1 MIFLAKQGLPFRG
14 DVERVQTN
22 KNPGNFLALL
32 KDYAA
37 TDDVLFKYLN
47 SFRAKNATYLSPI
60 TQNDII
66 NVIGYDLILTN
77 IISEVKDATF
87 YSVLAD
93 EVTSHNVEHLPM
105 CVRFV
110 DRDFNIR
117 EELVALLKLAR
128 VRAVDIADAI
138 TETLTNLGL
147 SLDGLRGQSYDG
159 ASTMSGTKSGVQARI
174 REKQPKAIYT
184 HCAGHSFNLAV
195 LSSCS
200 IPSIRNCID
209 QIKSLT
215 IFVKKLQREEG
226 SS

>member
-14 DVERVQTN
+14 DVERAQTN

-37 TDDVLFKYLN
+37 TDDVLFKHFN
-47 SFRAKNATYLSPI
+47 SPRAKNATYLSPI
-60 TQNDII
+60 IQNDII
-66 NVIGYDLILTN
+66 NIIVYDLILTN
-77 IISEVKDATF
+77 IISEVKDDNF
-87 YSVLAD
+87 YFVLAD
-93 EVTSHNVEHLPM
+93 EVTSHNVEHLPI
-105 CVRFV
+105 CVQFV
-110 DRDFNIR
+110 DRDFNIK

-138 TETLTNLGL
+138 SETLTNLGL
-147 SLDGLRGQSYDG
+147 SLNGLRGQGYDG
-159 ASTMSGTKSGVQARI
+159 ASTMSGAKSGVQARI

-209 QIKSLT
+209 QINSL
-215 IFVKKLQREEG
+215 IIL
-226 SS
+226 

>member
-1 MIFLAKQGLPFRG
+1 MMFC
-14 DVERVQTN
+14 
-22 KNPGNFLALL
+22 
-32 KDYAA
+32 
-37 TDDVLFKYLN
+37 
-47 SFRAKNATYLSPI
+47 SS
-60 TQNDII
+60 I
-66 NVIGYDLILTN
+66 NVIGYDLILTK

-87 YSVLAD
+87 HSVLAD
-93 EVTSHNVEHLPM
+93 EVTSHNVEHLPI

-147 SLDGLRGQSYDG
+147 SLHGLRGLGYDG
-159 ASTMSGTKSGVQARI
+159 ASTMSGAKFGVQVRI
-174 REKQPKAIYT
+174 LEKQPKAIYT
-184 HCAGHSFNLAV
+184 HCAGHYFNLVV

-200 IPSIRNCID
+200 IPSIRNCIN

-215 IFVKKLQREEG
+215 ISVKNLQRVERVFLKQLHCTSKNSMSSHGRAPLLNVCVTRWVENIDGWDRFSTAHPFCEG
-226 SS
+226 V

>member
-1 MIFLAKQGLPFRG
+1 MKQGLPFRG
-14 DVERVQTN
+14 DVEGVQTN

-32 KDYAA
+32 KNYAA
-37 TDDVLFKYLN
+37 TDDVLFKHFN
-47 SFRAKNATYLSPI
+47 SPRAKNATYLSPI
-60 TQNDII
+60 IQNDII
-66 NVIGYDLILTN
+66 NLIGYDLILIN
-77 IISEVKDATF
+77 IISEVKDAATF
-87 YSVLAD
+87 YSVLTD
-93 EVTSHNVEHLPM
+93 EVTSHNVEHLPI

-128 VRAVDIADAI
+128 VRAVDIADTI
-138 TETLTNLGL
+138 TETLTYLGL
-147 SLDGLRGQSYDG
+147 SLDGLRGQGYDG
-159 ASTMSGTKSGVQARI
+159 ASTMSGAKSGVPARI
-174 REKQPKAIYT
+174 RDKQPKVIYT
-184 HCAGHSFNLAV
+184 HCAGHSFILAV

-215 IFVKKLQREEG
+215 IFVKKISKERG

>member
-1 MIFLAKQGLPFRG
+1 MMFCSSISI
-14 DVERVQTN
+14 
-22 KNPGNFLALL
+22 LL
-32 KDYAA
+32 GQ
-37 TDDVLFKYLN
+37 
-47 SFRAKNATYLSPI
+47 KNATYLSPI

-93 EVTSHNVEHLPM
+93 EVTSHNAEHLPI
-105 CVRFV
+105 CVQFV

-117 EELVALLKLAR
+117 EELVALLRLAR

-147 SLDGLRGQSYDG
+147 SLDGLRGQGYDG
-159 ASTMSGTKSGVQARI
+159 ASTMSGAKSGVQARI

-195 LSSCS
+195 LSELMLYS
-200 IPSIRNCID
+200 IN
-209 QIKSLT
+209 Q
-215 IFVKKLQREEG
+215 KLHR
-226 SS
+226 